1 VGFFPLSI
9 HYVEVLMSKIEQMVM
24 ELARP
29 IAEKIGLEVVEVE
42 YGKKHNGMNLT
53 IFIHKEG
60 GVTLADCE
68 RLHKLLDAPLDEL
81 NPTDDKPYT
90 LNVSSLG
97 LDRPLKTKADFDRN
111 MGKELHIKLYRAIE
125 GKKEYKGVLTG
136 FEDGIIKIRLS
147 DGKAFEIRQSDAAKV
162 TLYIDI

>member
-1 VGFFPLSI
+1 
-9 HYVEVLMSKIEQMVM
+9 MSKIKQMVM
-24 ELARP
+24 ELAKP
-29 IAEKIGLEVVEVE
+29 IAEKLGLEVVEVE
-42 YGKKHNGMNLT
+42 YAKKHNGMNLT

-81 NPTDDKPYT
+81 NPTDDKPYI

-111 MGKELHIKLYRAIE
+111 IGKELHIKLYRAIE
-125 GKKEYKGVLTG
+125 GKKEIKGTLIG
-136 FEDGIIKIRLS
+136 FDDGIIKIMPSNGTVR
-147 DGKAFEIRQSDAAKV
+147 EIKQADASKV
-162 TLYIDI
+162 TLNINI

>member
-1 VGFFPLSI
+1 
-9 HYVEVLMSKIEQMVM
+9 MSKIKQMVM
-24 ELARP
+24 ELAKP
-29 IAEKIGLEVVEVE
+29 IAEKLELEVVEVE
-42 YGKKHNGMNLT
+42 YAKKHNGMNLT

-81 NPTDDKPYT
+81 NPTDDKPYI

-111 MGKELHIKLYRAIE
+111 IGKELHIKLYRAIE
-125 GKKEYKGVLTG
+125 GKKEIKGTLIG
-136 FEDGIIKIRLS
+136 FDDGIIKIMPS
-147 DGKAFEIRQSDAAKV
+147 DGTVREIKQADASKV
-162 TLYIDI
+162 TLNINI

>member
-1 VGFFPLSI
+1 
-9 HYVEVLMSKIEQMVM
+9 MSKIKQMVM
-24 ELARP
+24 ELAKP
-29 IAEKIGLEVVEVE
+29 IAEKLGLEVVEVE
-42 YGKKHNGMNLT
+42 YAKKHNGMNLT

-81 NPTDDKPYT
+81 NPTDDKPYI

-111 MGKELHIKLYRAIE
+111 IGKELHIKLYRAIE
-125 GKKEYKGVLTG
+125 GKKEIKGTLIG
-136 FEDGIIKIRLS
+136 FDDGIIKIMPS
-147 DGKAFEIRQSDAAKV
+147 DGTVREIKQADASKV
-162 TLYIDI
+162 TLNINI